1 MPPRQRDGGTD
12 DEVRRIPVTALHQI
26 VAANLLAATPTPAPT
41 PSCPSA
47 PELCRYVYSE
57 TGSVWLAQGSYLI
70 LVKPLRILLIV
81 ALAILARTLI
91 NRTISRIVRGTT
103 NDRSPALLRP
113 LRAKV
118 PTALREATG
127 VLPER
132 RRQRAE
138 ALGSVLR
145 SISSATIFSVMVMLV
160 LGELG
165 IDLAPLLAS
174 AGIAGLAIGFGA
186 QNLVKDFIAGLF
198 MLLED
203 QYGVGDNVDLG
214 QASGTVESVGLRI
227 TTIRD
232 VQGILW
238 YIRNG
243 EIARVG
249 NKSQGWALVVIDV
262 PVGFAGVE
270 EATEILQ
277 TAAAGLAE
285 DPQWGDDL
293 IEPPEVLGVEQITV
307 DGAVLR
313 TTVKTAPEA
322 RWRVGRELRRRLTEA
337 LETGGIAAKLGT
349 GRVFLHPPVEVTGP
363 ANGAPPA
370 GGIPSAGGATA
381 ADSSTTNTRS
391 EQIPDDIPAA
401 GPAVDAVPAVRE
413 ARSAGRKTAEPRAG
427 AAAHPGAAPAG
438 RKTDRDGG
446 KTDRDGA
453 HRDDEQ
459 AADDA
464 VTSAAASP
472 AVAEGLTESGRGQP
486 PQ

>member
-1 MPPRQRDGGTD
+1 
-12 DEVRRIPVTALHQI
+12 VSVSVLHQI
-26 VAANLLAATPTPAPT
+26 AADYLAAPSPAPT
-41 PSCPSA
+41 PTCPNA
-47 PELCRYVYSE
+47 PELCRYVYDQ
-57 TGSVWLAQGSYLI
+57 TGSVWLAQGSYLL
-70 LVKPLRILLIV
+70 LVKPLRILLII

-103 NDRSPALLRP
+103 NDRAPALLRP

-118 PTALREATG
+118 PDALRDATG

-145 SISSATIFSVMVMLV
+145 SIASATIFVVTVMLV
-160 LGELG
+160 LSELG

-203 QYGVGDNVDLG
+203 QYGVGDNVDVG
-214 QASGTVESVGLRI
+214 QASGTVESVGLRV

-243 EIARVG
+243 EIVRVG

-270 EATEILQ
+270 EATEILR
-277 TAAAGLAE
+277 AAAGRLAE
-285 DPQWGDDL
+285 DPEWSEDL
-293 IEPPEVLGVEQITV
+293 IEAPEVLGVEQITV

-313 TTVKTAPEA
+313 TTVKTTPDA
-322 RWRVGRELRRRLTEA
+322 RWRVGREMRRRLTEA
-337 LETGGIAAKLGT
+337 LETGGIAAKLGA
-349 GRVFLHPPVEVTGP
+349 GRVILHPPVEVNGGTGP
-363 ANGAPPA
+363 AAGTPAAAGAGTPAAAGGGTPA
-370 GGIPSAGGATA
+370 GAGGGTPAGA
-381 ADSSTTNTRS
+381 GGGM
-391 EQIPDDIPAA
+391 PAA
-401 GPAVDAVPAVRE
+401 ASPEIAPSGATIPRDRAAHTGE
-413 ARSAGRKTAEPRAG
+413 RSDDRGNEPSGDGAGRDAG
-427 AAAHPGAAPAG
+427 AAGRRTTEPASHPTAG
-438 RKTDRDGG
+438 RTDRAG
-446 KTDRDGA
+446 KRS
-453 HRDDEQ
+453 DDQDELT
-459 AADDA
+459 ADQA
-464 VTSAAASP
+464 VTSAATSP
-472 AVAEGLTESGRGQP
+472 AIAEELTESSRTGTAQ
-486 PQ
+486 